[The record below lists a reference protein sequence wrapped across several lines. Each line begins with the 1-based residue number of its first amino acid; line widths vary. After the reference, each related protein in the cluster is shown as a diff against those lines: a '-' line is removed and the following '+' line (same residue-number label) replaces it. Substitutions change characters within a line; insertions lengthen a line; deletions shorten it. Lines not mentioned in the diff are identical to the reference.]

1 MRAPMLII
9 AFGAAFGIIAP
20 AFSAE
25 NTPQPL
31 TRADC
36 EKAGMQ
42 WNENDNVC
50 GGKEASVTPEEFYVV
65 QNPKTKSCKISN
77 KKDDGKNIMIGTS
90 SYSTADEAKAAKHAA
105 PECKEEKKKKK

>member
-20 AFSAE
+20 AISAE

-42 WNENDNVC
+42 WNDNANAC
-50 GGKEASVTPEEFYVV
+50 SGKEASAQSE
-65 QNPKTKSCKISN
+65 TKP
-77 KKDDGKNIMIGTS
+77 
-90 SYSTADEAKAAKHAA
+90 AKS
-105 PECKEEKKKKK
+105 KKK